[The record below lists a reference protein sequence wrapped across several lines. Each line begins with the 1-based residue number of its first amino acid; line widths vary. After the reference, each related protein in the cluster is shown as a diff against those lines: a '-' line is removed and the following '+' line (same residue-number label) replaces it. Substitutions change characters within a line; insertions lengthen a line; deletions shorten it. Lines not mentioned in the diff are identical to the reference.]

1 MFMKNTMK
9 MQKTNILDN
18 SDCLKLDLMQRM
30 LDVKREGRLNS
41 TNYKNLFF
49 SLIGGNPDSMKFHRD
64 LEKVWNCRISAN
76 DEQIVKDFETLNRV
90 IKES

>member
-1 MFMKNTMK
+1 MK

-49 SLIGGNPDSMKFHRD
+49 SFIGGNEDSLQFNRQ
-64 LEKVWNCRISAN
+64 LEKVWNCRISSN
-76 DEQIVKDFETLNRV
+76 DEHLVIDFEKLN
-90 IKES
+90 ESLKNE